1 MRIPGWAVG
10 ATAVLASAAALGAVL
25 FSTLA
30 PDEPAPPDAAAT
42 PTGPPPP
49 GRSAPAGRAAPPEE
63 PAPERRRAK
72 LWAPAPGTRWQ
83 WQLTVPVNLGVDA
96 PVHDIDGFGNG
107 ADVVRELH
115 RRGGRVICYI
125 NVGAAERYRPDHGAF
140 PPAVLGKGNGW
151 PDERWLDIRRTDVL
165 EPIMARR
172 FDMCRAKGFDAVEP
186 DLLDGY
192 ASDTGFPLTAAHQL
206 RYNRLIARL
215 AHERGMSV
223 ALKNDLAQI
232 PALVKTF
239 DFAINEQCAE
249 FGECHRLLPFVRAGK
264 AVLHVEYHVPAAR
277 FCRETRALG
286 FASMRKRLDLDAWR
300 QPC

>member
-10 ATAVLASAAALGAVL
+10 AAAVVASAAVLAAVL
-25 FSTLA
+25 FSVLA
-30 PDEPAPPDAAAT
+30 PDESAQPAASASASPASPKASPPPRKSAPPNEAEA
-42 PTGPPPP
+42 
-49 GRSAPAGRAAPPEE
+49 
-63 PAPERRRAK
+63 ERRRARM
-72 LWAPAPGTRWQ
+72 WAPAPGTRWQ
-83 WQLTVPVNLGVDA
+83 WQLTTPVDLGVDV

-107 ADVVRELH
+107 ADVVREVH
-115 RRGGRVICYI
+115 RRGRRVICYI
-125 NVGAAERYRPDHGAF
+125 NVGAAESYRPDNAAF
-140 PPAVLGKGNGW
+140 PAAVLGKGNGW
-151 PDERWLDIRRTDVL
+151 PGERWLDIRRTDVL
-165 EPIMARR
+165 APIMARR
-172 FDMCRAKGFDAVEP
+172 FDMCRDKGFDAVEP

-232 PALVKTF
+232 PALVGTF

-249 FGECHRLLPFVRAGK
+249 FGECRRLLPFVRAGK
-264 AVLHVEYHVPAAR
+264 AVLHVEYNMAAAD
-277 FCRETRALG
+277 FCRQTRALG